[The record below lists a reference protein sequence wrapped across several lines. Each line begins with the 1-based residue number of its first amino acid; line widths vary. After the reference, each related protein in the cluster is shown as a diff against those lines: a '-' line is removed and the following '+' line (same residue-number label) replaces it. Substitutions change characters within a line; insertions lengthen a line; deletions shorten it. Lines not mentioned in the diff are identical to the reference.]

1 MTLAICL
8 LVLNE
13 NRLPLKSR
21 KREVVMESE
30 EIIILDEGMDD
41 PIGPDG
47 WCCAGIYLPFRA

>member
-1 MTLAICL
+1 
-8 LVLNE
+8 
-13 NRLPLKSR
+13 
-21 KREVVMESE
+21 MESE